1 VATAFLPCL
10 KITIIDSGDII
21 MASTEPSS
29 PSDDSSWPSPGRGWV
44 LAGLLALASIMSQFD
59 RTVINL
65 TVEPLK
71 TQFDLNDTQFGM
83 LQSVAFGIFYTLACF
98 PVGRLV
104 DRYAR
109 KTVLGLCLFFFS
121 LFSMGSGLTRN
132 YLQLFLTRI
141 GVGIGEASVT
151 PAGFSMLSDSFA
163 PGKLGKPMGFF
174 MMSAPVGQG
183 LAYIWGGLLLQWLN
197 DSPVLAGEGLLSGF
211 EPWQA
216 AFIIIGAPGLLLVP
230 CFLMFKEPQ
239 RRGDGSEA
247 PLALAVVGKVLSER
261 RKALIP
267 MFIGFSMVTLVSY
280 TLFVWVPAFMQ
291 RTYDWNTAQV
301 GLGFGLTVLTFGT
314 AGAYFGGWM
323 TDRLSAR
330 GIMEAPL
337 KVAAFGFVGCGV
349 FGVLAT
355 QMPNG
360 ILAMLFLIP
369 TVFLSNTPYACA
381 GTAIQLIIPNRA
393 RGQVTAIYITILTLI
408 GLVVGPT
415 VVGLMTDYVFRD
427 PNQIRYSL
435 AIVVGIPAPIMF
447 FLQRSAFPHY
457 ARLRRYME
465 ASLKEET

>member
-1 VATAFLPCL
+1 
-10 KITIIDSGDII
+10 
-21 MASTEPSS
+21 MAAS
-29 PSDDSSWPSPGRGWV
+29 PPDNDNNWPSPGRGWM

-71 TQFDLNDTQFGM
+71 AQFDLNDTQFGM

-104 DRYAR
+104 DRFAR
-109 KTVLGLCLFFFS
+109 RTVLGICLLFFS
-121 LFSMGSGLTRN
+121 LFSMASGLTRS
-132 YLQLFLTRI
+132 YAQLFLTRV

-151 PAGFSMLSDSFA
+151 PAGFSMLSDSFS
-163 PGKLGKPMGFF
+163 PDRLGKPMGFF

-183 LAYIWGGLLLQWLN
+183 LAYIWGGLLLQWLTE
-197 DSPVLAGEGLLSGF
+197 SPALTSGGLLSGF

-230 CFLMFKEPQ
+230 CFLMFREPE
-239 RRGDGSEA
+239 RRGTGAEA
-247 PLALAVVGKVLSER
+247 PMTLRAVGAVLKER
-261 RKALIP
+261 RRALVP

-314 AGAYFGGWM
+314 AGAFFGGWM

-330 GIMEAPL
+330 GVLEAPL
-337 KVAAFGFVGCGV
+337 KVAAFGFVGCGI

-360 ILAMLFLIP
+360 MLAMLFLVP

-381 GTAIQLIIPNRA
+381 GTSIQLIIPNRA

-415 VVGLMTDYVFRD
+415 VVGLMTDYVFQD

-435 AIVVGIPAPIMF
+435 AIVVGVPAPIMF
-447 FLQRSAFPHY
+447 LLLRSAFTHY
-457 ARLRRYME
+457 AGLRRE
-465 ASLKEET
+465 LENN

>member
-1 VATAFLPCL
+1 
-10 KITIIDSGDII
+10 
-21 MASTEPSS
+21 MAAS
-29 PSDDSSWPSPGRGWV
+29 PPDNDNNWPSPGRGWM

-71 TQFDLNDTQFGM
+71 AQFDLNDTQFGM

-104 DRYAR
+104 DRFAR
-109 KTVLGLCLFFFS
+109 RTVLGICLLFFS
-121 LFSMGSGLTRN
+121 LFSMASGLTRS
-132 YLQLFLTRI
+132 YVQLFLTRV

-151 PAGFSMLSDSFA
+151 PAGFSMLSDSFS
-163 PGKLGKPMGFF
+163 PDRLGKPMGFF

-183 LAYIWGGLLLQWLN
+183 LAYIWGGLLLQWLT
-197 DSPVLAGEGLLSGF
+197 DSPVLASNGLLSGF

-230 CFLMFKEPQ
+230 CFLMFREPE
-239 RRGDGSEA
+239 RRGTGAEA
-247 PLALAVVGKVLSER
+247 PMTLHAVGSVLKER
-261 RKALIP
+261 RRALVP

-291 RTYDWNTAQV
+291 RTYGWNTAQV

-314 AGAYFGGWM
+314 AGAFFGGWM

-330 GIMEAPL
+330 GLLEAPL
-337 KVAAFGFVGCGV
+337 NVAAFGFVGCGI

-360 ILAMLFLIP
+360 MLAMLFLVP

-381 GTAIQLIIPNRA
+381 GTSIQMIIPNRA

-415 VVGLMTDYVFRD
+415 VVGLMTDFVFRD

-435 AIVVGIPAPIMF
+435 AIVVGVPAPIMF
-447 FLQRSAFPHY
+447 LLLRSAFPHY
-457 ARLRRYME
+457 AGLRRDLE
-465 ASLKEET
+465 NS

>member
-1 VATAFLPCL
+1 
-10 KITIIDSGDII
+10 
-21 MASTEPSS
+21 MAKSS
-29 PSDDSSWPSPGRGWV
+29 PDNYDNLPSPGRGWT

-71 TQFDLNDTQFGM
+71 AQFDLNDTQFGM

-104 DRYAR
+104 DRFAR
-109 KTVLGLCLFFFS
+109 RTVLGICLLFFS
-121 LFSMGSGLTRN
+121 LFSMASGLTRS
-132 YLQLFLTRI
+132 YVQLFLTRV

-151 PAGFSMLSDSFA
+151 PAGFSMLSDSFS
-163 PGKLGKPMGFF
+163 PDRLGKPMGFF

-183 LAYIWGGLLLQWLN
+183 LAYIWGGVLLQWLT
-197 DSPVLAGEGLLSGF
+197 DSPVLASNGLLSGF

-230 CFLMFKEPQ
+230 CFLMYREPE
-239 RRGDGSEA
+239 RRGTGAEA
-247 PLALAVVGKVLSER
+247 PMTLRAVVAVLNER
-261 RKALIP
+261 RRALIP

-314 AGAYFGGWM
+314 AGAFFGGWM

-330 GIMEAPL
+330 GVLEAPL
-337 KVAAFGFVGCGV
+337 KVAAFGFVGCGI

-360 ILAMLFLIP
+360 MMAMTFLVP

-381 GTAIQLIIPNRA
+381 GTSIQMIIPNRA

-415 VVGLMTDYVFRD
+415 VVGLMTDYVFQD

-435 AIVVGIPAPIMF
+435 AIVVGAPAPIMF
-447 FLQRSAFPHY
+447 LLLRSAFSHY
-457 ARLRRYME
+457 ADLRRD
-465 ASLKEET
+465 L

>member
-1 VATAFLPCL
+1 
-10 KITIIDSGDII
+10 
-21 MASTEPSS
+21 MAASSTEN
-29 PSDDSSWPSPGRGWV
+29 DDNWPSPGRGWM

-71 TQFDLNDTQFGM
+71 AQFDLNDTQFGM

-104 DRYAR
+104 DRFTR
-109 KTVLGLCLFFFS
+109 RTVLGICLLFFS
-121 LFSMGSGLTRN
+121 LFSMASGLTRS
-132 YLQLFLTRI
+132 YAQLFLTRV

-151 PAGFSMLSDSFA
+151 PAGFSMLSDSFS
-163 PGKLGKPMGFF
+163 PDRLGKPMGFF

-183 LAYIWGGLLLQWLN
+183 LAYIWGGLLLQWLT
-197 DSPVLAGEGLLSGF
+197 DSPVLTSGGLLSGF

-216 AFIIIGAPGLLLVP
+216 AFIIIGSPGLLLVP
-230 CFLMFKEPQ
+230 CFLMFREPE
-239 RRGDGSEA
+239 RRGTGAKAPMTLRAVGS
-247 PLALAVVGKVLSER
+247 VLKER
-261 RKALIP
+261 RRALVP
-267 MFIGFSMVTLVSY
+267 MFVGFSMVTLVSY
-280 TLFVWVPAFMQ
+280 TLFVWVPAFIQ
-291 RTYDWNTAQV
+291 RTYDWSTAQV

-314 AGAYFGGWM
+314 AGAFFGGWM

-330 GIMEAPL
+330 GVLEAPL
-337 KVAAFGFVGCGV
+337 KVAAFGFVGCGI

-360 ILAMLFLIP
+360 LLAMLFLVP

-381 GTAIQLIIPNRA
+381 GTSIQMIIPNRA

-435 AIVVGIPAPIMF
+435 AIVVGVPAPIMF
-447 FLQRSAFPHY
+447 MLLRSAFPHY
-457 ARLRRYME
+457 AALRRDLE
-465 ASLKEET
+465 HN

>member
-1 VATAFLPCL
+1 
-10 KITIIDSGDII
+10 
-21 MASTEPSS
+21 MSS
-29 PSDDSSWPSPGRGWV
+29 PEMPDAPHPDPVPDAAPVTVPNLDPDAWPSPGRGWL

-71 TQFDLNDTQFGM
+71 AQFDLNDTQFGM
-83 LQSVAFGIFYTLACF
+83 LQSIAFGIFYTLACF

-104 DRYAR
+104 DHFTRR
-109 KTVLGLCLFFFS
+109 TVLGICLFFFS
-121 LFSMGSGLTRN
+121 LFSMGSGLTKN

-151 PAGFSMLSDSFA
+151 PAGFSMLSDSFS
-163 PGKLGKPMGFF
+163 PDRLGKPMGFF

-183 LAYIWGGLLLQWLN
+183 LAYIWGGLLLQWLT
-197 DSPVLAGEGLLSGF
+197 DSPFLSGSGMMSGL

-230 CFLMFKEPQ
+230 CFLLFREPE
-239 RRGDGSEA
+239 RKGAGAKA
-247 PLALAVVGKVLSER
+247 PLALTEVGKVLSDR
-261 RKALIP
+261 RKALVP

-291 RTYDWNTAQV
+291 RTYAWNTAQI

-323 TDRLSAR
+323 TDRLSAK
-330 GIMEAPL
+330 GVLEAPL
-337 KVAAFGFVGCGV
+337 KVAAFGFVGCGL

-360 ILAMLFLIP
+360 ILAMLFLVP

-427 PNQIRYSL
+427 PGQIRYSL
-435 AIVVGIPAPIMF
+435 ALVVGIPAPIMF
-447 FLQRSAFPHY
+447 LLLRSAFVHY
-457 ARLRRYME
+457 AALRKDMEKTLE
-465 ASLKEET
+465 AS

>member
-1 VATAFLPCL
+1 MSAPENHQ
-10 KITIIDSGDII
+10 DH
-21 MASTEPSS
+21 
-29 PSDDSSWPSPGRGWV
+29 WPSPSRGWL

-71 TQFDLNDTQFGM
+71 AQFDLNDTQFGM
-83 LQSVAFGIFYTLACF
+83 LQSVAFGIFYTVACF

-104 DRYAR
+104 DRFAR
-109 KTVLGLCLFFFS
+109 KSVLAICLFFFS

-132 YLQLFLTRI
+132 YTQLFLTRI

-151 PAGFSMLSDSFA
+151 PAGFSMLSDSF
-163 PGKLGKPMGFF
+163 PPKKLGQPMGFF

-197 DSPVLAGEGLLSGF
+197 DSPVLTSGGLLSGL

-239 RRGDGSEA
+239 RRGTGSDTQMS
-247 PLALAVVGKVLSER
+247 LGDVGKVLAER
-261 RKALIP
+261 KQALIP

-291 RTYDWNTAQV
+291 RTYDWSTAQV

-314 AGAYFGGWM
+314 AGAFFGGWM
-323 TDRLSAR
+323 TDRLSAK
-330 GIMEAPL
+330 GVLEAPL
-337 KVAAFGFVGCGV
+337 KVAAFGFVGCGI

-360 ILAMLFLIP
+360 ILAMLFLVP
-369 TVFLSNTPYACA
+369 TIFLSNTPYACA
-381 GTAIQLIIPNRA
+381 GTSIQLIIPNRA

-415 VVGLMTDYVFRD
+415 VVGLMTDYVFQD

-435 AIVVGIPAPIMF
+435 AIVVGIPAPVMF
-447 FLQRSAFPHY
+447 LLLRSAFTPY
-457 ARLRRYME
+457 AGLRQNME
-465 ASLKEET
+465 IASNLT

>member
-1 VATAFLPCL
+1 
-10 KITIIDSGDII
+10 
-21 MASTEPSS
+21 MSS
-29 PSDDSSWPSPGRGWV
+29 PVYKDQAWPSPRRGWI

-71 TQFDLNDTQFGM
+71 AQFDLNDTQFGM

-104 DRYAR
+104 DRFAR
-109 KTVLGLCLFFFS
+109 RTVLGICLLFFS
-121 LFSMGSGLTRN
+121 LFSMASGLTRS
-132 YLQLFLTRI
+132 YVQLFLTRV

-151 PAGFSMLSDSFA
+151 PAGFSMLSDSFS
-163 PGKLGKPMGFF
+163 PERLGKPMGFF

-183 LAYIWGGLLLQWLN
+183 LAYIWGGVLLQWLT
-197 DSPVLAGEGLLSGF
+197 DSPVLASNGLLSGF

-230 CFLMFKEPQ
+230 CFLMYGEPE
-239 RRGDGSEA
+239 RRGTDAEA
-247 PLALAVVGKVLSER
+247 PMTLRAVVAVLNER
-261 RKALIP
+261 RRALVP

-291 RTYDWNTAQV
+291 RTYDWNTVQV

-314 AGAYFGGWM
+314 AGAFFGGWM

-330 GIMEAPL
+330 GVLEAPL
-337 KVAAFGFVGCGV
+337 KVAAFGFVGCGI

-360 ILAMLFLIP
+360 MMAMTLLVP

-381 GTAIQLIIPNRA
+381 GTAIQMIIPNRA

-415 VVGLMTDYVFRD
+415 VVGLMTDYVFQD

-435 AIVVGIPAPIMF
+435 AIVVGAPAPIMF
-447 FLQRSAFPHY
+447 LLLRSAFPHY
-457 ARLRRYME
+457 AGLRRDLE
-465 ASLKEET
+465 NS